1 MSAIVK
7 AVLTG
12 TLGLL
17 LKKSRQS
24 LAEKLKDGDAT
35 DQQLRSW
42 IIEEF
47 DNVNSK
53 LDAMARRDLKAS
65 LSFFKEGV
73 VFLNKVMDSEASDVN
88 TSMGKSAEETEL
100 SALAGVN
107 TTSLVEG
114 LRKLHVENLDE
125 SATKAL
131 FDAKKRFD
139 DARREAT
146 KAFNNDALP
155 RFDRILAIAIR
166 LMATIL
172 EKTENPADSLEACR
186 SGLEELHSTPFVR
199 ENFKVELTGGVKARL
214 NSGER
219 RQIILS
225 VCRVNR
231 IIHDVYV
238 IVGEIGMLFNWPC
251 IKIEDERVDPLRD
264 SRVGKALSKLEM
276 GDCSVTWSIATR
288 IISVAT
294 NSHGQFIVVD
304 QYDRCAVLDATGTFL
319 YSFGLPAEEN
329 DMVRGWISAVATDN
343 DDNIYL
349 CVKKRWHPSLQRNET
364 RPFNVVCDIY
374 VFKNHAPA
382 DARADFSYRFFVQ
395 YDFEAVGVM
404 VVGDHVIVPGH
415 TLRRPTPTR
424 FQVWDYMVVYKRNGM
439 LVGYIS
445 DQKLVCIQGITAVHD
460 SRIMVLDKSSSV
472 FVFADV
478 TGDYGV
484 DHLQNRRASCLLQ
497 HFPVTG
503 KVCAIAF
510 HPATEHVIIVS
521 RTTKER
527 TQVLLYSKNG
537 DFERGIDI
545 VLEKEDLIRAAVMT
559 TDGRICVATGSKVL
573 VL

>member
-1 MSAIVK
+1 MSAIVT

-24 LAEKLKDGDAT
+24 LAEKLKDGDAI
-35 DQQLRSW
+35 DQHLRSW

-53 LDAMARRDLKAS
+53 LDAMGRSYLKAS

-73 VFLNKVMDSEASDVN
+73 VFLNKVVDSEASAVE
-88 TSMGKSAEETEL
+88 TSAEETEL
-100 SALAGVN
+100 SASAGVN

-114 LRKLHVENLDE
+114 LRRLNSTNLDE
-125 SATKAL
+125 SAKKAL
-131 FDAKKRFD
+131 FDAKNRFD

-146 KAFNNDALP
+146 TAFNNDALS
-155 RFDRILAIAIR
+155 RLDRILAIAIR

-172 EKTENPADSLEACR
+172 EETENPADSLAACR
-186 SGLEELHSTPFVR
+186 SGLEELHSIPFVK
-199 ENFKVELTGGVKARL
+199 ENFKVELTGAVKARFY
-214 NSGER
+214 SDER

-225 VCRVNR
+225 VCQVNR

-304 QYDRCAVLDATGTFL
+304 QYDRCAVLDATGKFL

-329 DMVRGWISAVATDN
+329 LIAQGMIRAVATDN
-343 DDNIYL
+343 EDNIYL
-349 CVKKRWHPSLQRNET
+349 CVETRWNSSFERNT
-364 RPFNVVCDIY
+364 RPFRTVCHIC
-374 VFKNHAPA
+374 VFKNHA
-382 DARADFSYRFFVQ
+382 RAHFSHSFFVR
-395 YDFEAVGVM
+395 YNFKAVGVM
-404 VVGDHVIVPGH
+404 VVGDHVIVPGR
-415 TLRRPTPTR
+415 TFMGPSPSVE
-424 FQVWDYMVVYKRNGM
+424 QNDYIVVYKQNGT

-445 DQKLVCIQGITAVHD
+445 DQQLKCIQGITAVDD
-460 SRIMVLDKSSSV
+460 SMIMVLDKSSSV
-472 FVFADV
+472 FVFADI

-484 DHLQNRRASCLLQ
+484 DDLQNRRTSYLLQ

-510 HPATEHVIIVS
+510 HPATGHVITVS

-545 VLEKEDLIRAAVMT
+545 ALEKEDLIRAAVMT
-559 TDGRICVATGSKVL
+559 ADGRICVATGSKVL

>member
-17 LKKSRQS
+17 LRKSRQS
-24 LAEKLKDGDAT
+24 LAEKLKNGDAT

-53 LDAMARRDLKAS
+53 LDALSRKDLKAS

-73 VFLNKVMDSEASDVN
+73 VFLPINKVMDSEASAVE
-88 TSMGKSAEETEL
+88 TSMGKSAEKMEL
-100 SALAGVN
+100 SASAGVI

-114 LRKLHVENLDE
+114 LRKLHSTNLDE
-125 SATKAL
+125 SAKRAL

-146 KAFNNDALP
+146 KAFNNDNLTP
-155 RFDRILAIAIR
+155 LERILAIGIR

-172 EKTENPADSLEACR
+172 EKTENPADSLAACR

-214 NSGER
+214 NSDER
-219 RQIILS
+219 RKIILL

-231 IIHDVYV
+231 IIHDVSV

-251 IKIEDERVDPLRD
+251 IEIVNERVDPLRD
-264 SRVGKALSKLEM
+264 SRVGEALSKLEM
-276 GDCSVTWSIATR
+276 GDCSVTWSVATEV
-288 IISVAT
+288 ISVAT
-294 NSHGQFIVVD
+294 NSCGQFIVVD
-304 QYDRCAVLDATGTFL
+304 QDDRCAVLDAMGTFL
-319 YSFGLPAEEN
+319 YSFGLPAEVLTGYLPY
-329 DMVRGWISAVATDN
+329 MIRAVATDN

-349 CVKKRWHPSLQRNET
+349 CVET
-364 RPFNVVCDIY
+364 NADNLWGRGFQIC
-374 VFKNHAPA
+374 VFKNHA
-382 DARADFSYRFFVQ
+382 RAHFSHRFFVRN
-395 YDFEAVGVM
+395 FEAVAVM
-404 VVGDHVIVPGH
+404 VVGDHVIVPGR
-415 TLRRPTPTR
+415 TLSSPSPCV
-424 FQVWDYMVVYKRNGM
+424 QQNDYIVVYKRNGT

-445 DQKLVCIQGITAVHD
+445 DQKLKCIQGITAVDD
-460 SRIMVLDKSSSV
+460 SRIMVLDKSSSL

-478 TGDYGV
+478 TGDYGF

-497 HFPVTG
+497 NFSVTD
-503 KVCAIAF
+503 KACAIAF
-510 HPATEHVIIVS
+510 HPTTGHVIIVS
-521 RTTKER
+521 RTSEKC
-527 TQVLLYSKNG
+527 TQVLLCSKNG
-537 DFERGIDI
+537 NLERGIDI
-545 VLEKEDLIRAAVMT
+545 ALEEEDLIRAAVMT
-559 TDGRICVATGSKVL
+559 ADGRICVATDSKVL

>member
-53 LDAMARRDLKAS
+53 LDAMARSDLKAS

-73 VFLNKVMDSEASDVN
+73 VFLNKVMDSEASAVK

-100 SALAGVN
+100 SASAGVN

-114 LRKLHVENLDE
+114 LRKLHVTNLDE
-125 SATKAL
+125 SAKKAL

-172 EKTENPADSLEACR
+172 EKTENPADSLAACR

-214 NSGER
+214 NSDER

-231 IIHDVYV
+231 IIHDVSV
-238 IVGEIGMLFNWPC
+238 IVGEKGMLFNWPC
-251 IKIEDERVDPLRD
+251 IEIVNERVDPLRD
-264 SRVGKALSKLEM
+264 SRVGEALSKLEM
-276 GDCSVTWSIATR
+276 GDCSVTWSVATKV
-288 IISVAT
+288 ISVAT
-294 NSHGQFIVVD
+294 NSCGQFIVVD
-304 QYDRCAVLDATGTFL
+304 QYDCCAVLDAMGTFL
-319 YSFGLPAEEN
+319 YSFGLPAEVLTGYLRY
-329 DMVRGWISAVATDN
+329 MIRAVATDN

-349 CVKKRWHPSLQRNET
+349 CVET
-364 RPFNVVCDIY
+364 NADDLCRRGFQIC
-374 VFKNHAPA
+374 VFKNHA
-382 DARADFSYRFFVQ
+382 RAHFSHRFFVR
-395 YDFEAVGVM
+395 DFEAVGVT
-404 VVGDHVIVPGH
+404 VVGDHVILSGC
-415 TLRRPTPTR
+415 TLMGPSPCI
-424 FQVWDYMVVYKRNGM
+424 QENDYIVVYKRNGTC
-439 LVGYIS
+439 VGYIS
-445 DQKLVCIQGITAVHD
+445 DQKLKCIQGITAVND

-472 FVFADV
+472 LVFAEV
-478 TGDYGV
+478 TGDYGF
-484 DHLQNRRASCLLQ
+484 DHLQNLWASCLLQ
-497 HFPVTG
+497 DFSVTYEAH
-503 KVCAIAF
+503 AIAF
-510 HPATEHVIIVS
+510 HPATGHVIIVS
-521 RTTKER
+521 RTTEER

-545 VLEKEDLIRAAVMT
+545 ALEKKDLIRAAVMT
-559 TDGRICVATGSKVL
+559 ADGCICVATGSKVL

>member
-17 LKKSRQS
+17 LKKGRQS
-24 LAEKLKDGDAT
+24 LAEKLKDGDAI

-53 LDAMARRDLKAS
+53 LDAMGRSYLKAS
-65 LSFFKEGV
+65 LSFFREGV
-73 VFLNKVMDSEASDVN
+73 VFLNKVMDSEASAVE
-88 TSMGKSAEETEL
+88 TSAEETEL
-100 SALAGVN
+100 SASAWVN

-114 LRKLHVENLDE
+114 LRRLNSTNLDE
-125 SATKAL
+125 SAKKAL
-131 FDAKKRFD
+131 FDAKKRFG

-146 KAFNNDALP
+146 KAFNNDALS
-155 RFDRILAIAIR
+155 RLDRILAIAIR

-172 EKTENPADSLEACR
+172 EETENPADSLAACR
-186 SGLEELHSTPFVR
+186 SGLEELHSLPFVR
-199 ENFKVELTGGVKARL
+199 ENFKVELTEGVKARL
-214 NSGER
+214 KSDER

-225 VCRVNR
+225 VCQVNR

-238 IVGEIGMLFNWPC
+238 ILGEIGILFNWPC

-264 SRVGKALSKLEM
+264 SRVGKALSKIEID
-276 GDCSVTWSIATR
+276 DCSVTLSIATR

-294 NSHGQFIVVD
+294 NSCGQFIVVD
-304 QYDRCAVLDATGTFL
+304 RYDRCAVLDARGTLL
-319 YSFGLPAEEN
+319 YSVGLPAEEN
-329 DMVRGWISAVATDN
+329 LIAQGMVMAVATDN

-349 CVKKRWHPSLQRNET
+349 CVEIRWNSSFEGNT
-364 RPFNVVCDIY
+364 RPFHTVCHIC
-374 VFKNHAPA
+374 VFNCHAGA
-382 DARADFSYRFFVQ
+382 HFSHSFLVQ
-395 YDFEAVGVM
+395 YNFKAVGVM
-404 VVGDHVIVPGH
+404 VVGDHVIVPGR
-415 TLRRPTPTR
+415 TFIGPSPSVE
-424 FQVWDYMVVYKRNGM
+424 QNDYIVVYKQNGK

-445 DQKLVCIQGITAVHD
+445 DQQLKCIRGITAVDD
-460 SRIMVLDKSSSV
+460 SSIMVLDKSSSV
-472 FVFADV
+472 FVFADI

-484 DHLQNRRASCLLQ
+484 DDLQNRRTSYLLQ

-521 RTTKER
+521 QTTKER
-527 TQVLLYSKNG
+527 TQVLLYSKIG

-545 VLEKEDLIRAAVMT
+545 ALEKEDLIRAAVMT
-559 TDGRICVATGSKVL
+559 ADGRICVATGSKVL

>member
-73 VFLNKVMDSEASDVN
+73 VFLNKVMDSEASDVKI
-88 TSMGKSAEETEL
+88 SMGKSAEETEL
-100 SALAGVN
+100 FASAGVN

-172 EKTENPADSLEACR
+172 EQTENPADSLEACR

-214 NSGER
+214 NSDER

-251 IKIEDERVDPLRD
+251 IEIVNERVDPLRD
-264 SRVGKALSKLEM
+264 SRVGEALSKLEID
-276 GDCSVTWSIATR
+276 DCSVTLSIAIRT
-288 IISVAT
+288 ISVAT
-294 NSHGQFIVVD
+294 NSRGQFIVVY
-304 QYDRCAVLDATGTFL
+304 QFNRCAVLDATGKFL
-319 YSFGLPAEEN
+319 YWFGLPTAE
-329 DMVRGWISAVATDN
+329 DLFVQRTIRAVATDN

-349 CVKKRWHPSLQRNET
+349 CVET
-364 RPFNVVCDIY
+364 RGNSSFEGNTRFFHTVCHMY
-374 VFKNHAPA
+374 VFKNHAS
-382 DARADFSYRFFVQ
+382 ADFSHSFFVQ
-395 YDFEAVGVM
+395 YNFQAVGVM
-404 VVGDHVIVPGH
+404 VVGDHVIVPGSEV
-415 TLRRPTPTR
+415 TGPSPCV
-424 FQVWDYMVVYKRNGM
+424 QQNDYIVVYKRNGT
-439 LVGYIS
+439 LVGHIS
-445 DQKLVCIQGITAVHD
+445 DRELKRIQGITAVDD
-460 SRIMVLDKSSSV
+460 SRIMVLDESSSV
-472 FVFADV
+472 FVFAKV
-478 TGDYGV
+478 TRDCGF
-484 DHLQNRRASCLLQ
+484 DHLQNPRVSCLLQ
-497 HFPVTG
+497 DFSVTPNAR
-503 KVCAIAF
+503 AIAF
-510 HPATEHVIIVS
+510 YPATEHVIIVS
-521 RTTKER
+521 QTIEER

-545 VLEKEDLIRAAVMT
+545 ALKKHDWIKAAVMT
-559 TDGRICVATGSKVL
+559 ADGRICVATHSKIL

>member
-24 LAEKLKDGDAT
+24 LAEKLKNGDAT

-53 LDAMARRDLKAS
+53 LDALSRKDLKAS
-65 LSFFKEGV
+65 LSFFKERV
-73 VFLNKVMDSEASDVN
+73 VFLPINKVMDSEASAVE
-88 TSMGKSAEETEL
+88 TSMGKSAEKMEL
-100 SALAGVN
+100 SASAGVI

-114 LRKLHVENLDE
+114 LRKLHSTNLDE
-125 SATKAL
+125 SAKRAL

-146 KAFNNDALP
+146 KAFNNDNLTP
-155 RFDRILAIAIR
+155 LERILAIGIR

-172 EKTENPADSLEACR
+172 EKTENPADSLAACR

-214 NSGER
+214 NSDER
-219 RQIILS
+219 RKIILL

-231 IIHDVYV
+231 IIHDVSV

-251 IKIEDERVDPLRD
+251 IEIVNERVDPLRD
-264 SRVGKALSKLEM
+264 SRLGEALSKLEM
-276 GDCSVTWSIATR
+276 GDCSVTWSVATEV
-288 IISVAT
+288 ISVAT
-294 NSHGQFIVVD
+294 NSCGQFIVVD
-304 QYDRCAVLDATGTFL
+304 QDDRCAVLDAMGTFL
-319 YSFGLPAEEN
+319 YSFGLPAEVLTGYLPY
-329 DMVRGWISAVATDN
+329 MIRAVATDN

-349 CVKKRWHPSLQRNET
+349 CVET
-364 RPFNVVCDIY
+364 NADNLWGRGFQIC
-374 VFKNHAPA
+374 VFKNHA
-382 DARADFSYRFFVQ
+382 RAHFSHRFFVRN
-395 YDFEAVGVM
+395 FEAVAVM
-404 VVGDHVIVPGH
+404 VVGDHVIVPGR
-415 TLRRPTPTR
+415 TLSSPSPCV
-424 FQVWDYMVVYKRNGM
+424 QQNDYIVVYKRNGT

-445 DQKLVCIQGITAVHD
+445 DQKLKCIQGITAVDD

-472 FVFADV
+472 LVFAEV
-478 TGDYGV
+478 TGDYGF
-484 DHLQNRRASCLLQ
+484 DHLQNLCASCLLQ
-497 HFPVTG
+497 DFSVTH
-503 KVCAIAF
+503 KAHAIAF

-521 RTTKER
+521 QTTQER
-527 TQVLLYSKNG
+527 SQVLLYSKNG

-545 VLEKEDLIRAAVMT
+545 ALEEEDLMAAVMT
-559 TDGRICVATGSKVL
+559 ADGRICVATNSKVL

>member
-53 LDAMARRDLKAS
+53 LDAIARRELKAS

-73 VFLNKVMDSEASDVN
+73 VFLNKVMDSEASAVK

-100 SALAGVN
+100 SASAGVN

-114 LRKLHVENLDE
+114 LRKLHVTNLDE
-125 SATKAL
+125 SAKKTL

-172 EKTENPADSLEACR
+172 EKTENPADSLAACR

-214 NSGER
+214 NSDER

-231 IIHDVYV
+231 IIHDVSV

-251 IKIEDERVDPLRD
+251 IEIVNERVDPLRD
-264 SRVGKALSKLEM
+264 SRVGEALSKLEM
-276 GDCSVTWSIATR
+276 GDCSVTWSVATKA
-288 IISVAT
+288 ISVAT
-294 NSHGQFIVVD
+294 NSCGQFIVVD
-304 QYDRCAVLDATGTFL
+304 QYDCCAVLDAMGTFL
-319 YSFGLPAEEN
+319 YSFDLPAE
-329 DMVRGWISAVATDN
+329 VLTGYLRYKIRAVATDN

-349 CVKKRWHPSLQRNET
+349 CVET
-364 RPFNVVCDIY
+364 DIDNLWGRDFQIC
-374 VFKNHAPA
+374 VFKNHA
-382 DARADFSYRFFVQ
+382 RAHFSHRFFVRN
-395 YDFEAVGVM
+395 FEAVGVT

-415 TLRRPTPTR
+415 TLMGPSPCV
-424 FQVWDYMVVYKRNGM
+424 QQDHYIVVYKRNGT

-445 DQKLVCIQGITAVHD
+445 DQKLKRIQDITAVND
-460 SRIMVLDKSSSV
+460 GRIMVLDKSSSV
-472 FVFADV
+472 LVFAEV
-478 TGDYGV
+478 TGDYGF
-484 DHLQNRRASCLLQ
+484 DQLQNLCASCLLQ
-497 HFPVTG
+497 DFSVTH
-503 KVCAIAF
+503 KAHAIAF

-521 RTTKER
+521 RTTEER

-545 VLEKEDLIRAAVMT
+545 ALEKQDLIWAAVVT
-559 TDGRICVATGSKVL
+559 ADGRICVTTRSKVL

>member
-1 MSAIVK
+1 MSTIVK
-7 AVLTG
+7 AVLRG

-24 LAEKLKDGDAT
+24 LAEKLKNGDAT

-53 LDAMARRDLKAS
+53 LDALSRKDLKAS

-73 VFLNKVMDSEASDVN
+73 VFLPINKVMDSEASAVE
-88 TSMGKSAEETEL
+88 TSMGKSAEKMEL
-100 SALAGVN
+100 SASAGVI

-114 LRKLHVENLDE
+114 LRKLHSTNLDE
-125 SATKAL
+125 SAKRAL

-146 KAFNNDALP
+146 KAFNNDNLTP
-155 RFDRILAIAIR
+155 LERILAIGIR

-172 EKTENPADSLEACR
+172 EKTENPADSLAACR

-199 ENFKVELTGGVKARL
+199 ENFKAELTGGVKARL
-214 NSGER
+214 NSDER
-219 RQIILS
+219 RKIILS
-225 VCRVNR
+225 VCQVNR

-251 IKIEDERVDPLRD
+251 IEIVNERVDPLRD

-276 GDCSVTWSIATR
+276 GDCSVTWSVATR

-294 NSHGQFIVVD
+294 NSCGQFIVVD
-304 QYDRCAVLDATGTFL
+304 QDDRCAVLDAMGTFL
-319 YSFGLPAEEN
+319 YSFGLPAEV
-329 DMVRGWISAVATDN
+329 MTGYLPYMIRAVATDN

-349 CVKKRWHPSLQRNET
+349 CVET
-364 RPFNVVCDIY
+364 NADNLCGRGFQIC
-374 VFKNHAPA
+374 VFKNHA
-382 DARADFSYRFFVQ
+382 RAHFEFSHRFFVRN
-395 YDFEAVGVM
+395 FEAVGVM
-404 VVGDHVIVPGH
+404 VVGDHVILPGRIL
-415 TLRRPTPTR
+415 TRPSPCVK
-424 FQVWDYMVVYKRNGM
+424 QNDYIVVYKRNGT

-445 DQKLVCIQGITAVHD
+445 DEKLKCIQGITAVDD

-472 FVFADV
+472 LVFAEV
-478 TGDYGV
+478 TGDYGF
-484 DHLQNRRASCLLQ
+484 DHLQNLCASCLLQ
-497 HFPVTG
+497 DFSVTH
-503 KVCAIAF
+503 KAHAIAF
-510 HPATEHVIIVS
+510 HPEHVIIVS
-521 RTTKER
+521 QTTQER
-527 TQVLLYSKNG
+527 SQVLLYSKNG

-545 VLEKEDLIRAAVMT
+545 ALEEEDLMAAVMT
-559 TDGRICVATGSKVL
+559 ADGRICVATDSKVL

>member
-1 MSAIVK
+1 MSAIVT

-17 LKKSRQS
+17 LKKSRQI

-53 LDAMARRDLKAS
+53 LDAMSRKDLKTS
-65 LSFFKEGV
+65 LSFFKEGI
-73 VFLNKVMDSEASDVN
+73 VFLNKVMDSKASAVE

-100 SALAGVN
+100 SASAGVN
-107 TTSLVEG
+107 RTSLVEG
-114 LRKLHVENLDE
+114 LRKLHSTNLDE
-125 SATKAL
+125 SAKTAL

-146 KAFNNDALP
+146 KAFNNDNLTSLE
-155 RFDRILAIAIR
+155 RILAIAIR

-172 EKTENPADSLEACR
+172 EKTENPADSLAACR

-214 NSGER
+214 NSDER

-231 IIHDVYV
+231 IIHDVSV

-251 IKIEDERVDPLRD
+251 IENVNERVDPLRD
-264 SRVGKALSKLEM
+264 SRVGKVLSKLEID
-276 GDCSVTWSIATR
+276 DCSVTWSVATEV
-288 IISVAT
+288 ISVAT
-294 NSHGQFIVVD
+294 NSCRQFIVVD
-304 QYDRCAVLDATGTFL
+304 QDDRCAVVDATGKFL

-329 DMVRGWISAVATDN
+329 LIAQGMIRAVATDN

-349 CVKKRWHPSLQRNET
+349 CVET
-364 RPFNVVCDIY
+364 RWNSSFERNTSPFRTVCHIC
-374 VFKNHAPA
+374 VFKNHA
-382 DARADFSYRFFVQ
+382 RAHFSHSFFVR
-395 YDFEAVGVM
+395 YNFKAVGVM
-404 VVGDHVIVPGH
+404 VVGDHVIVPGRA
-415 TLRRPTPTR
+415 LRGPSPR
-424 FQVWDYMVVYKRNGM
+424 FQQNDYIVVYKRNGT
-439 LVGYIS
+439 LVGNIS
-445 DQKLVCIQGITAVHD
+445 DQKLECIQGITAVND
-460 SRIMVLDKSSSV
+460 SRIMVLDKSSSL

-478 TGDYGV
+478 TGDYGF

-497 HFPVTG
+497 NFSVTD
-503 KVCAIAF
+503 KACAIAF
-510 HPATEHVIIVS
+510 HPATGHVIIVS
-521 RTTKER
+521 RTSEKR

-537 DFERGIDI
+537 DLERGIDI
-545 VLEKEDLIRAAVMT
+545 ALEEEDLIRAAVMT
-559 TDGRICVATGSKVL
+559 ADGRICVATDSKVL